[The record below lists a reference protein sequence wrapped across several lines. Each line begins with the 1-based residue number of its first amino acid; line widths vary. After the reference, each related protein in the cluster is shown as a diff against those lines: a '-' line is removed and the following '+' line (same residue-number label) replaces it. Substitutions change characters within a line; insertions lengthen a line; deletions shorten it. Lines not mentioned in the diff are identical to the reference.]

1 MWSCDQKENLWE
13 KLSYLQFYKYLT
25 RKTHFFEG
33 WPWFKFSNLELVLV
47 IAFAFYSSVTKGL
60 KLKVRKF
67 LGLTPT
73 FGEVAGRKLI
83 EEGGFLLEVFCKKG
97 VPKNFA
103 KFSVKHL
110 CRSLTFSKVAGC
122 RHANVIKRGS
132 EEDVFCGF
140 WKIFMKTFLM
150 KHLAITASVFCS
162 SQEYLVFCFIKT
174 EC

>member
-1 MWSCDQKENLWE
+1 MWSCDQKENLWEKFQKENLWE

-33 WPWFKFSNLELVLV
+33 WPWFRFSNLELVLV
-47 IAFAFYSSVTKGL
+47 IAFAFYSSVIKGL

-132 EEDVFCGF
+132 EEDVFLWILENFYENFFNETPRRNC
-140 WKIFMKTFLM
+140 
-150 KHLAITASVFCS
+150 FCV
-162 SQEYLVFCFIKT
+162 L
-174 EC
+174 